1 MPSLSLEVLGLL
13 ELKQDPYFSEIE
25 PKQIP
30 FLIQEAIRY
39 GEQIASKVPGY
50 TDLQSLFN
58 RLLKQK
64 IRVSFHEQP
73 DSASSTRA
81 RYWRKNKRIEIY
93 RSSLKQLE
101 AFFNQWLSPVLQDDL
116 IAMHLY
122 HEYFHHLEE
131 TKYGRTDEK
140 LPKVVVKAWGPWYRK
155 QAISRTREIAAH
167 AFTQKC
173 LGLSWSPLLLD
184 QLIYHLEQGKTRSTI
199 REHFQDLREQYERFT
214 HPEQNDQP
222 GPEELSPE
230 EIVK

>member
-1 MPSLSLEVLGLL
+1 MPSLPLKVLGLL
-13 ELKQDPYFSEIE
+13 ELKQDSFFSEIE

-30 FLIQEAIRY
+30 MIIQEAIRY

-50 TDLQSLFN
+50 TDLQSLLK

-64 IRVSFHEQP
+64 VRVSFQEKP
-73 DSASSTRA
+73 PSALSTRA
-81 RYWRKNKRIEIY
+81 RYWRKEKRIEIY

-101 AFFNQWLSPVLQDDL
+101 SFFSQWFSPIHQDDL
-116 IAMHLY
+116 IALHLF

-140 LPKVVVKAWGPWYRK
+140 MPKVVVKAWGPWYRK
-155 QAISRTREIAAH
+155 QTISRTREIAAH

-184 QLIYHLEQGKTRSTI
+184 QLIYHLEQGKTRSAI
-199 REHFQDLREQYERFT
+199 REYFQVLREEYERFSQ
-214 HPEQNDQP
+214 PEPSQ
-222 GPEELSPE
+222 EELAPE
-230 EIVK
+230 